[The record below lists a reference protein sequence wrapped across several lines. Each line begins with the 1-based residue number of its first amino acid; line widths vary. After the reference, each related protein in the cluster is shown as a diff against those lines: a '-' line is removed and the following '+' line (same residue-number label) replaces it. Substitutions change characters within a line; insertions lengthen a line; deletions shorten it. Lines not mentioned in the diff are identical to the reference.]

1 MSTKPSVKTL
11 RELFESAICARIG
24 LLMLQHGIDPQGG
37 DVMEK
42 AAQAS
47 KEIEDAKGSILKA
60 IVIMESATTAAD
72 AGPPKQKT
80 VSKSKGKSRSSS
92 RRSKA
97 R

>member
-11 RELFESAICARIG
+11 RDLLDAAVVARIG
-24 LLMLQHGIDPQGG
+24 LLMLQHGIDLQGG
-37 DVMEK
+37 DVMEH
-42 AAQAS
+42 AAQAA

-60 IVIMESATTAAD
+60 IIIMESATTAAE
-72 AGPPKQKT
+72 AAPPKQKT
-80 VSKSKGKSRSSS
+80 KSKGKGKSGSPS